1 MKKLTVWGLLLL
13 SLAAAC
19 TKDPGPENPVEP
31 KKYALKE
38 LAQMTLREKVGQLF
52 NVRVESL
59 VPGASGSVTGGSE
72 ALTDFFRK
80 YPCGGV
86 TLFAANITYPYQT
99 TVFTEYLHGLDNYPL
114 ICVDEEGGRVARIGR
129 NTYFPVSRVG
139 TMASVG
145 ATGDPQKAKEAGST
159 IGEYLFRYGFDI
171 DLAPVSDVNTN
182 PDNVVIGDRAFGSS
196 PELVGSMVEAFLAGL
211 KQQKVEGCLKHF
223 PGHGDTSTDS
233 HYGYAESL
241 KTWEELSGC
250 EMIPFRAGISA
261 GAKMIMTAH
270 VCLPNVTGSSTP
282 STLSPM
288 VLTEILR
295 GRLGYQGIIITDS
308 MEMGAITQQYTN
320 EEATLLALEAGVDIL
335 LTPQDYPKA
344 FDAVMKAVED
354 KRISVQMIDERVS
367 RILALKKELL
377 LSRDL
382 YKEM

>member
-1 MKKLTVWGLLLL
+1 MRKLTVWGVLLL

-19 TKDPGPENPVEP
+19 TKDPGPETPEEP
-31 KKYALKE
+31 KKYELKE
-38 LAQMTLREKVGQLF
+38 LGQMSLREKVGQLF

-59 VPGASGSVTGGSE
+59 VPGAIGSVTGGSD
-72 ALTDFFRK
+72 ALTDFFRQ

-99 TVFTEYLHGLDNYPL
+99 SAFTEYLHGLDNYPL
-114 ICVDEEGGRVARIGR
+114 ICVDEEGGRVARIGK
-129 NTYFPVSRVG
+129 NPNFPVTRVG

-250 EMIPFRAGISA
+250 EMIPFRAGIAA

-377 LSRDL
+377 LSRGL
-382 YKEM
+382 LKQ

>member
-1 MKKLTVWGLLLL
+1 MKKLTVWGVLLL

-19 TKDPGPENPVEP
+19 TKDPGPENPEEP

-38 LAQMTLREKVGQLF
+38 LGQMSLREKVGQLF

-59 VPGASGSVTGGSE
+59 VPGAIGSVTGGSD
-72 ALTDFFRK
+72 ALTDFFRQ

-129 NTYFPVSRVG
+129 NTYFPVTRVG

-159 IGEYLFRYGFDI
+159 IGEYLFRYGFDM

-250 EMIPFRAGISA
+250 EMIPFRQGIAA

-344 FDAVMKAVED
+344 FEAVMKAVED

-367 RILALKKELL
+367 RILALKKALL
-377 LSRDL
+377 ISRNL
-382 YKEM
+382 FNEM

>member
-1 MKKLTVWGLLLL
+1 MRKLTVWGVLLL

-19 TKDPGPENPVEP
+19 TKDPGPETPEEP
-31 KKYALKE
+31 KKYELKE
-38 LAQMTLREKVGQLF
+38 LGQMSLREKVGQLF

-59 VPGASGSVTGGSE
+59 VPGANGSVTGGSE
-72 ALTDFFRK
+72 ALADFFRQ

-99 TVFTEYLHGLDNYPL
+99 SVFTEYLHGLDNYPL
-114 ICVDEEGGRVARIGR
+114 ICVDEEGGRVARIGK
-129 NTYFPVSRVG
+129 NPNFPVTRVG

-145 ATGDPQKAKEAGST
+145 ATGDPEKAKEAGST
-159 IGEYLFRYGFDI
+159 IGEYLLRYGFDM

-196 PELVGSMVEAFLAGL
+196 PELVGSMVEAFLAGI

-250 EMIPFRAGISA
+250 EMIPFRKGISA

-308 MEMGAITQQYTN
+308 MEMGAITQQYSN

-344 FDAVMKAVED
+344 FEAVLKAVED
-354 KRISVQMIDERVS
+354 GRITVQMIDERVG
-367 RILALKKELL
+367 RILALKRELL
-377 LSRDL
+377 LSRGL
-382 YKEM
+382 LKQ

>member
-1 MKKLTVWGLLLL
+1 MRKLTVWGVLLL

-19 TKDPGPENPVEP
+19 TKDPGPETPEEP
-31 KKYALKE
+31 KKYELKE
-38 LAQMTLREKVGQLF
+38 LGQMSLREKVGQLF

-72 ALTDFFRK
+72 ALADFFRQ

-99 TVFTEYLHGLDNYPL
+99 SVFTEYLHGLDNYPL

-129 NTYFPVSRVG
+129 NTYFPVTRVG

-196 PELVGSMVEAFLAGL
+196 PELVGSMVEAFLAGM
-211 KQQKVEGCLKHF
+211 KGQKVEGCLKHF

-250 EMIPFRAGISA
+250 EMIPFRQGIAA

-270 VCLPNVTGSSTP
+270 VCLPNVTGSSIP
-282 STLSPM
+282 STLSSM

-295 GRLGYQGIIITDS
+295 GRLAYQGIIITDS
-308 MEMGAITQQYTN
+308 MEMGAITQQYSN

-344 FDAVMKAVED
+344 FEAVLKAVED
-354 KRISVQMIDERVS
+354 GRITVQMIDERVS

-377 LSRDL
+377 LSRGL
-382 YKEM
+382 LKQ

>member
-1 MKKLTVWGLLLL
+1 MRKLTVWGVLLL

-19 TKDPGPENPVEP
+19 TKDPGPENPEEP
-31 KKYALKE
+31 KKYELKE
-38 LAQMTLREKVGQLF
+38 LGQMSLREKVGQLF

-59 VPGASGSVTGGSE
+59 VPGAIGSVTGGSD
-72 ALTDFFRK
+72 ALTDFFRQ

-99 TVFTEYLHGLDNYPL
+99 SVFTEYLHGLDNYPL
-114 ICVDEEGGRVARIGR
+114 ICVDEEGGRVARIGK
-129 NTYFPVSRVG
+129 NPNFPVTRVG

-196 PELVGSMVEAFLAGL
+196 PELVGSMVEAFLAGM
-211 KQQKVEGCLKHF
+211 KGQKVEGCLKHF

-250 EMIPFRAGISA
+250 EMIPFRAGIAA

-270 VCLPNVTGSSTP
+270 VCLPNVTGSSIP
-282 STLSPM
+282 STLSSM

-295 GRLGYQGIIITDS
+295 GRLAYQGIIITDS
-308 MEMGAITQQYTN
+308 MEMGAITQQYSN

-344 FDAVMKAVED
+344 FEAVLKAVED
-354 KRISVQMIDERVS
+354 GRITVQMIDERVG

-377 LSRDL
+377 LSRGL
-382 YKEM
+382 LKQ

>member
-1 MKKLTVWGLLLL
+1 MRKWTVWGVLLILF
-13 SLAAAC
+13 AAAC
-19 TKDPGPENPVEP
+19 SKDPVPEPVEP
-31 KKYALKE
+31 TKYALKE
-38 LAQMTLREKVGQLF
+38 LGQMSLREKVGQLF

-159 IGEYLFRYGFDI
+159 IGEYLFRYGFDM
-171 DLAPVSDVNTN
+171 
-182 PDNVVIGDRAFGSS
+182 DRAFGSS

-377 LSRDL
+377 LSRGL
-382 YKEM
+382 LKQ

>member
-1 MKKLTVWGLLLL
+1 MRKLTVWGVLLLF
-13 SLAAAC
+13 LAAAC
-19 TKDPGPENPVEP
+19 TKDPGPETPEEP
-31 KKYALKE
+31 KKYELKE
-38 LAQMTLREKVGQLF
+38 LGQMSLREKVGQLF

-59 VPGASGSVTGGSE
+59 VPGAIGSVTGGSE
-72 ALTDFFRK
+72 ALADFFRQ

-99 TVFTEYLHGLDNYPL
+99 SVFTEYLHGLDNYPL

-129 NTYFPVSRVG
+129 NTYFPVTRVG

-196 PELVGSMVEAFLAGL
+196 PELVGSMVEAFLAGM
-211 KQQKVEGCLKHF
+211 KGQKVEGCLKHF

-250 EMIPFRAGISA
+250 EMIPFRQGIAA

-270 VCLPNVTGSSTP
+270 VCLPNVTGSSIP
-282 STLSPM
+282 STLSSM

-308 MEMGAITQQYTN
+308 MEMGAITQQYSN

-344 FDAVMKAVED
+344 FEAVLKAVED
-354 KRISVQMIDERVS
+354 GRITVQMIDERVS

-377 LSRDL
+377 LSRGL
-382 YKEM
+382 LKQ